1 MATTQGWKTSEF
13 LTVIIGAILTYVWT
27 ALKLP
32 EDALKW
38 ILGVIAT
45 YIASRTV
52 IKATND
58 ADGK

>member
-1 MATTQGWKTSEF
+1 MTNGFKTSEF
-13 LTVIIGAILTYVWT
+13 LVVVISAVFTYIWT
-27 ALKLP
+27 AFKLP

-38 ILGVIAT
+38 ILGVAGA

-52 IKATND
+52 VKVTND